1 MTVQGTDSSN
11 LRGALPL
18 LYKLT
23 LADKI
28 LVATLLL
35 ILMVGVVGTAVFRT
49 VLRGRLSEE
58 AAASTAV
65 LAAAAAQNASIHLHG
80 GGRAE
85 LQRMVDDLQR
95 LDESVAYALVLDRD
109 GTVLAHTFS
118 WDPPQE
124 VIALSVGNDPAALGA
139 TDPRRVLLDGE
150 LFLDVTAPIVVDA
163 AGAGELR
170 LGTSLERVDRIAGEL
185 NLFILLFFACLML
198 MALVL
203 ARSFYRYVTRPV
215 AELTRLADEVSTGNL
230 DVSFDFG
237 KPVRCWQIKN
247 CHRTE
252 CAAYMN
258 TSIQC
263 WYVDGTPCEGYES
276 RFPQKLVGCRTCE
289 VYKAHKGDEIVQ
301 LADSFRHMTTNL
313 KGFER
318 SLRRALTF
326 QGSLIHNSFDG
337 IIATD
342 ERDMVR
348 IFNRVAQRLTGLAEG
363 EVVGKLGWEQ
373 LFATQM
379 CDALESPLF
388 QDGINVVF
396 GFYRKELALHA
407 RDDST
412 VDVLASGITLHDGPR
427 EVGKVIFFKDMREI
441 IALREE
447 LVRKGRLAATGQ
459 TVASISHS
467 IKNILDGL
475 RGGAYIYNR
484 GQRVE
489 DTNAR
494 AEGWSMVERNID
506 LISSLVA
513 DLLNYAKDRE
523 PDLQP
528 CNPND
533 LISDVLTIMAPRA
546 QAADVELETHLDPAA
561 ARAAMDDHA
570 MHQCLSNLVTNAID
584 AARGSVGGWVRVCTS
599 LTRQDELEILVQDS
613 GPGIAPKVVDDL
625 FSSMVSTKGSKG
637 TGLGLLVVHKIVA
650 EHGGVITVEPDQA
663 PGATFRVVLPR
674 GVTPE
679 A

>member
-1 MTVQGTDSSN
+1 MTDPLADRSGHRST
-11 LRGALPL
+11 LPFF
-18 LYKLT
+18 YKLT

-28 LVATLLL
+28 LVVTLVLVLL
-35 ILMVGVVGTAVFRT
+35 VGVVGTAVFRT
-49 VLRGRLSEE
+49 VLRSKLSEE
-58 AAASTAV
+58 AGASSAI
-65 LAAAAAQNASIHLHG
+65 LAAAAAQRAADPLGHG
-80 GGRAE
+80 DHAE
-85 LQRMVDDLQR
+85 LQRIVDQLHQ
-95 LDESVAYALVLDRD
+95 LDETVAYALVTDRD
-109 GTVLAHTFS
+109 GAVLAHTFS
-118 WDPPQE
+118 WDPPDE
-124 VIALSVGNDPAALGA
+124 VTGLSPDPSLAAMGTA
-139 TDPRRVLLDGE
+139 EPRRVELEGE
-150 LFLDVTAPIVVDA
+150 SFLDVTAPIVVDA
-163 AGAGELR
+163 VGAGELR
-170 LGTSLERVDRIAGEL
+170 VGVSLNRVDRIAGEL
-185 NLFILLFFACLML
+185 NLFFLLFFAGLML
-198 MALVL
+198 LALVL
-203 ARSFYRYVTRPV
+203 ARTFFRYVTQPV
-215 AELTRLADEVSTGNL
+215 QELTHLADEVSVGHL

-237 KPVRCWQIKN
+237 KPVRCWKIKN

-258 TSIQC
+258 TALQC

-318 SLRRALTF
+318 SLRRALNF
-326 QGSLIHNSFDG
+326 QGSLIRNSFDG

-342 ERDMVR
+342 ERDTVR
-348 IFNRVAQRLTGLAEG
+348 IFNRVAQRLTGFTED
-363 EVVGKLGWEQ
+363 EVVGQLAWEQ
-373 LFATQM
+373 LFASQM
-379 CDALESPLF
+379 CDELESPLF
-388 QDGINVVF
+388 QDGSKVVF

-407 RDDST
+407 KDDSA
-412 VDVLASGITLHDGPR
+412 VEVLASGITLNEGR
-427 EVGKVIFFKDMREI
+427 KEVGKVIFFKDMREI

-447 LVRKGRLAATGQ
+447 LIRSGRLAATGQ

-489 DTNAR
+489 DPDAR

-513 DLLNYAKDRE
+513 DLLNYAKDRK

-533 LISDVLTIMAPRA
+533 LVADVLAVMAPRA
-546 QAADVELETHLDPAA
+546 RAAEIALETHLDPAVVPTA
-561 ARAAMDDHA
+561 LDSHA

-584 AARGSVGGWVRVCTS
+584 AAKGSLDGWVRVCTS
-599 LTRQDELEILVQDS
+599 LSRDDQLEILVQDS
-613 GPGIAPKVVDDL
+613 GPGIAPKVADEL

-637 TGLGLLVVHKIVA
+637 TGLGLLVVHKIVS
-650 EHGGVITVEPDQA
+650 EHRGTVVVDPDQA
-663 PGATFRVVLPR
+663 PGATFRVLLPR
-674 GVTPE
+674 G
-679 A
+679 

>member
-1 MTVQGTDSSN
+1 M
-11 LRGALPL
+11 
-18 LYKLT
+18 YKLT

-49 VLRGRLSEE
+49 VLRGRLSD
-58 AAASTAV
+58 AAAAATAV
-65 LAAAAAQNASIHLHG
+65 LAAAASQRAADALAADD
-80 GGRAE
+80 RAE
-85 LQRMVDDLQR
+85 LQRIVDQLGQ
-95 LDESVAYALVLDRD
+95 LDETVAYALVLDRE
-109 GTVLAHTFS
+109 GEVLAHTFS
-118 WDPPQE
+118 WDPPPE
-124 VIALSVGNDPAALGA
+124 VIAVTLDASQAALGA
-139 TDPRRVLLDGE
+139 TEPRRVTLDGE
-150 LFLDVTAPIVVDA
+150 LVLDVTAPIVVGA
-163 AGAGELR
+163 QGAGELR
-170 LGTSLERVDRIAGEL
+170 VGTSLTRVNRIAGEL
-185 NLFILLFFACLML
+185 NLFILLFFAGLML

-215 AELTRLADEVSTGNL
+215 TELTRLADQVSTGRL

-258 TSIQC
+258 TSLQC

-342 ERDMVR
+342 DRDTVR
-348 IFNRVAQRLTGLAEG
+348 IFNRVAQRLTGLAED
-363 EVVGKLGWEQ
+363 EVVGKLSWEQ
-373 LFATQM
+373 LFASQM

-388 QDGINVVF
+388 QDGVNVVF
-396 GFYRKELALHA
+396 GFYRKELTLHA

-467 IKNILDGL
+467 VKNILDGL

-484 GQRVE
+484 GLRVE
-489 DTNAR
+489 DPDAR

-513 DLLNYAKDRE
+513 DLLNYAKDRK

-533 LISDVLTIMAPRA
+533 LVSDVLAVMAPRA
-546 QAADVELETHLDPAA
+546 QAADVELQTHQEPAA
-561 ARAAMDDHA
+561 ASAALDDHA

-584 AARGSVGGWVRVCTS
+584 AARGSSGSWVRVCTS
-599 LTRQDELEILVQDS
+599 LTPLDELEILVQDS
-613 GPGIAPKVVDDL
+613 GPGIAPKVADTL
-625 FSSMVSTKGSKG
+625 FTSMVSTKGSKG
-637 TGLGLLVVHKIVA
+637 TGLGLLVVDKIVA
-650 EHGGVITVEPDQA
+650 EHGGTISVQPDQA
-663 PGATFRVVLPR
+663 PGATFRIVLPR
-674 GVTPE
+674 GITP
-679 A
+679 AA